1 MDTAVSHGV
10 GEHGAAE
17 RISRRLR
24 VASVE
29 SLALGMG
36 ALAFAAVAVV
46 AFFVFAGHD
55 LSIAGAGSVGQFAAI
70 ACCLVTL
77 VAYGGGRVATWSIPW
92 YSRPREHRSRL
103 GAAVEAFDSLA
114 ISVAHAVVVL
124 LLWTVLSDVLA
135 RSFQDA
141 QVFAIP
147 ATLLVG
153 TAAAVSAYYVF
164 LSAANMNPLLLSAV
178 LAIFLVVG
186 ALTSMLTA
194 SNPHWWKQN
203 LSVLGISD
211 DWSAATFNITVIV
224 GGILVTAIARY
235 ATDSGDPERRPTR
248 GELQVRTALVIVGA
262 MLACVGLFPV
272 DRFFLLHNTA
282 ATGMAVVF
290 CILAV
295 GIRWMMPHLPRA
307 FYVLG
312 WVFIGVIVLVAL
324 FFAVGYY
331 NLTAVEL
338 VAAVLIFSWI
348 IVFLRITEA
357 AGSDAARREE
367 VGTPP
372 ASTPPNAGDA
382 ERTN

>member
-1 MDTAVSHGV
+1 MNTAVSQDGL
-10 GEHGAAE
+10 GEHRAAE
-17 RISRRLR
+17 RISRRLQA
-24 VASVE
+24 ASVE

-36 ALAFAAVAVV
+36 ALAFVAVGVV
-46 AFFVFAGHD
+46 AFVVFAGHD

-70 ACCLVTL
+70 ACCI
-77 VAYGGGRVATWSIPW
+77 VALASYAAGRVTTWSIPW
-92 YSRPREHRSRL
+92 FSHPREHRSRL
-103 GAAVEAFDSLA
+103 GAAVEVFDSLA

-124 LLWTVLSDVLA
+124 LLWTVLSDVLS

-141 QVFAIP
+141 QVFALP

-153 TAAAVSAYYVF
+153 TAAAVTGYYVF

-178 LAIFLVVG
+178 LAVFLVVG

-224 GGILVTAIARY
+224 GGVIVTAIARY
-235 ATDSGDPERRPTR
+235 ATDSGSLERRPTR
-248 GELQVRTALVIVGA
+248 GELQVRTGLIIVGA

-272 DRFFLLHNTA
+272 DRFFVLHNTA

-295 GIRWMMPHLPRA
+295 GIRWMMPHLPRT

-312 WVFIGVIVLVAL
+312 WVFMAVIVLVAL

-338 VAAVLIFSWI
+338 VAAALIFSWI

-357 AGSDAARREE
+357 ASGDRAA
-367 VGTPP
+367 
-372 ASTPPNAGDA
+372 
-382 ERTN
+382 

>member
-1 MDTAVSHGV
+1 MNTAVSEDGV
-10 GEHGAAE
+10 GEHRAAE
-17 RISRRLR
+17 RLSRR
-24 VASVE
+24 VQAASVE
-29 SLALGMG
+29 SLALGIG
-36 ALAFAAVAVV
+36 ALAFVAVGIV

-70 ACCLVTL
+70 ACGVVTL
-77 VAYGGGRVATWSIPW
+77 VSYGSGRVTTWSIPW
-92 YSRPREHRSRL
+92 FRRPREHRSRL
-103 GAAVEAFDSLA
+103 AVAVEVFDSLA

-164 LSAANMNPLLLSAV
+164 LSAAGMNPLLLSAV
-178 LAIFLVVG
+178 LAVFLVVG

-211 DWSAATFNITVIV
+211 DWSSATFNITVIV
-224 GGILVTAIARY
+224 GGVLVTAIARY
-235 ATDSGDPERRPTR
+235 ATDSGNPGRRPTR
-248 GELQVRTALVIVGA
+248 GELQVRTALIIVGA

-295 GIRWMMPHLPRA
+295 GIRWMMPHLPRT

-348 IVFLRITEA
+348 IVFLRITVA
-357 AGSDAARREE
+357 TGSDDAR
-367 VGTPP
+367 
-372 ASTPPNAGDA
+372 A
-382 ERTN
+382 

>member
-1 MDTAVSHGV
+1 MNTAVSADSV
-10 GEHGAAE
+10 GEHRAD
-17 RISRRLR
+17 RLSRRLQ

-36 ALAFAAVAVV
+36 ALAFVAVGVV

-55 LSIAGAGSVGQFAAI
+55 LSIAGTGSVGQFAAI
-70 ACCLVTL
+70 ACCIVAL
-77 VAYGGGRVATWSIPW
+77 VAYGSGRITTWSIPW
-92 YSRPREHRSRL
+92 FSRPKEHRSRL
-103 GAAVEAFDSLA
+103 GAAVEVFDSLA

-141 QVFAIP
+141 QVFALP

-211 DWSAATFNITVIV
+211 DLSAATFNITVIV
-224 GGILVTAIARY
+224 GGVLVTAIARY
-235 ATDSGDPERRPTR
+235 ATDSGSLERRPTR
-248 GELQVRTALVIVGA
+248 GELQVRTGLIVVGA

-290 CILAV
+290 CILAI

-348 IVFLRITEA
+348 IVFLRIAEA
-357 AGSDAARREE
+357 AGSDRRRAPWP
-367 VGTPP
+367 GQAP
-372 ASTPPNAGDA
+372 
-382 ERTN
+382 

>member
-1 MDTAVSHGV
+1 MNTAVSEGGV
-10 GEHGAAE
+10 GERGAAE
-17 RISRRLR
+17 RLSRRLR
-24 VASVE
+24 AASVE

-36 ALAFAAVAVV
+36 AFAFVVVGLV

-70 ACCLVTL
+70 ACCIVALVS
-77 VAYGGGRVATWSIPW
+77 YGAGRVTTWSIPW
-92 YSRPREHRSRL
+92 FSRPREHRSRL
-103 GAAVEAFDSLA
+103 GAAVEVFDSVA

-153 TAAAVSAYYVF
+153 TAAAVTGYYVF
-164 LSAANMNPLLLSAV
+164 LSAADMNPLLLSAV

-203 LSVLGISD
+203 LSVLGITD

-224 GGILVTAIARY
+224 GGVLVTAIARF
-235 ATDSGDPERRPTR
+235 ATDSGSPDRRPTR
-248 GELQVRTALVIVGA
+248 GELQVRTGLIIVGA

-272 DRFFLLHNTA
+272 NRFFLLHNTA

-290 CILAV
+290 CALAI

-357 AGSDAARREE
+357 AGNDRSRSESDVSSRR
-367 VGTPP
+367 P
-372 ASTPPNAGDA
+372 A
-382 ERTN
+382 

>member
-1 MDTAVSHGV
+1 MGTAVSEGGV
-10 GEHGAAE
+10 GEHGTAE
-17 RISRRLR
+17 RLSRRLR
-24 VASVE
+24 AASVE
-29 SLALGMG
+29 SLALGTG
-36 ALAFAAVAVV
+36 ALAFVVVGIV

-55 LSIAGAGSVGQFAAI
+55 LSISGAESVGEFTAI
-70 ACCLVTL
+70 ACCIVALA
-77 VAYGGGRVATWSIPW
+77 AYGGGRVATWSIPW
-92 YSRPREHRSRL
+92 SSRPEEHRSRL
-103 GAAVEAFDSLA
+103 AAAVEVFDSLA

-141 QVFAIP
+141 QVFALP

-153 TAAAVSAYYVF
+153 TAAAVTGYYVF
-164 LSAANMNPLLLSAV
+164 LSAADMNPLLLSAV

-203 LSVLGISD
+203 LSVLGITD
-211 DWSAATFNITVIV
+211 DWSAASFTITVVV
-224 GGILVTAIARY
+224 GGVLVTAIARY
-235 ATDSGDPERRPTR
+235 ATDSGSSERRPTR

-290 CILAV
+290 CVLAV

-312 WVFIGVIVLVAL
+312 WVFIGVIVLVTL

-357 AGSDAARREE
+357 AGHDDGRR
-367 VGTPP
+367 P
-372 ASTPPNAGDA
+372 
-382 ERTN
+382 

>member
-1 MDTAVSHGV
+1 MRAAVSEGGV
-10 GEHGAAE
+10 GEHATD
-17 RISRRLR
+17 RLSRRLR
-24 VASVE
+24 AASVE
-29 SLALGMG
+29 SLAMGSG
-36 ALAFAAVAVV
+36 ALAFVAVGVV

-55 LSIAGAGSVGQFAAI
+55 LSISGRGSVGQFAAI
-70 ACCLVTL
+70 ACCVVSLV
-77 VAYGGGRVATWSIPW
+77 VYGGGRIATWSIPW
-92 YSRPREHRSRL
+92 FRGPKEHRSRL
-103 GAAVEAFDSLA
+103 GAAVELFDSLA
-114 ISVAHAVVVL
+114 IAVAHAVVVL

-153 TAAAVSAYYVF
+153 TAAAVTGYYVF
-164 LSAANMNPLLLSAV
+164 LAAANMNPLLLSAV
-178 LAIFLVVG
+178 LAVFLVVG

-203 LSVLGISD
+203 LSVLGITD
-211 DWSAATFNITVIV
+211 DWSSTAFNITVIV
-224 GGILVTAIARY
+224 GGVLVTAIARY
-235 ATDSGDPERRPTR
+235 ATDSGQGRRPSR
-248 GELQVRTALVIVGA
+248 GELQVRAALLIIGT

-290 CILAV
+290 CVLAV
-295 GIRWMMPHLPRA
+295 GIRWAMPHLPRT
-307 FYVLG
+307 FYLLG
-312 WVFIGVIVLVAL
+312 WAFIGVIALVTL

-348 IVFLRITEA
+348 IVFLRV
-357 AGSDAARREE
+357 SVAARSDRHR
-367 VGTPP
+367 
-372 ASTPPNAGDA
+372 AG
-382 ERTN
+382 

>member
-1 MDTAVSHGV
+1 MSEGGV
-10 GEHGAAE
+10 GEHATD
-17 RISRRLR
+17 RLSRRLR
-24 VASVE
+24 AASVE
-29 SLALGMG
+29 SLAMGSG
-36 ALAFAAVAVV
+36 ALAFVAVGVV

-55 LSIAGAGSVGQFAAI
+55 LSISGRGSVGQFAAI
-70 ACCLVTL
+70 ACCVVSLV
-77 VAYGGGRVATWSIPW
+77 VYGGGRIATWSIPW
-92 YSRPREHRSRL
+92 FRGPKEHRSRL
-103 GAAVEAFDSLA
+103 GAAVELIDSRA
-114 ISVAHAVVVL
+114 IAVAHAVVVL

-153 TAAAVSAYYVF
+153 TAAAVTGYYVF
-164 LSAANMNPLLLSAV
+164 LAAANMNPLLLSAV
-178 LAIFLVVG
+178 LAVFLVVG

-203 LSVLGISD
+203 LSVLGITD
-211 DWSAATFNITVIV
+211 DWSSTAFNITVIV
-224 GGILVTAIARY
+224 GGVLVTAIARY
-235 ATDSGDPERRPTR
+235 ATDSGQGRRPSR
-248 GELQVRTALVIVGA
+248 GELQVRAALLIIGT

-290 CILAV
+290 CVLAV
-295 GIRWMMPHLPRA
+295 GIRWAMPHLPRT
-307 FYVLG
+307 FYLLG
-312 WVFIGVIVLVAL
+312 WAFIGVIALVTL

-348 IVFLRITEA
+348 IVFLRV
-357 AGSDAARREE
+357 SVAARSDRHR
-367 VGTPP
+367 
-372 ASTPPNAGDA
+372 AG
-382 ERTN
+382 

>member
-1 MDTAVSHGV
+1 MNTAISQEAV
-10 GEHGAAE
+10 GERRAAD
-17 RISRRLR
+17 RFSRRLR
-24 VASVE
+24 AASVE

-36 ALAFAAVAVV
+36 ALAFVAVGAV

-70 ACCLVTL
+70 ACCVVALVS
-77 VAYGGGRVATWSIPW
+77 YGGGRVTTWSIPW
-92 YSRPREHRSRL
+92 FSRPKEQRSRV
-103 GAAVEAFDSLA
+103 GAAVEVFDSLA
-114 ISVAHAVVVL
+114 MSVAHAVVVL

-141 QVFAIP
+141 QVFALP

-164 LSAANMNPLLLSAV
+164 LAAADMNPLLLSTV
-178 LAIFLVVG
+178 LATFLVVG
-186 ALTSMLTA
+186 ALTSMFTA

-203 LSVLGISD
+203 LSVLGITD

-224 GGILVTAIARY
+224 GGVLVTAIARY
-235 ATDSGDPERRPTR
+235 ATDSGSLERRPTR
-248 GELQVRTALVIVGA
+248 GELQVRISLIIVGA

-272 DRFFLLHNTA
+272 NRFFLLHNTA

-290 CILAV
+290 CLLAI
-295 GIRWMMPHLPRA
+295 GIRWMMPHLPPA

-348 IVFLRITEA
+348 IVFLRITVA
-357 AGSDAARREE
+357 AGTDRARGDKR
-367 VGTPP
+367 TPGRLTD
-372 ASTPPNAGDA
+372 S
-382 ERTN
+382 